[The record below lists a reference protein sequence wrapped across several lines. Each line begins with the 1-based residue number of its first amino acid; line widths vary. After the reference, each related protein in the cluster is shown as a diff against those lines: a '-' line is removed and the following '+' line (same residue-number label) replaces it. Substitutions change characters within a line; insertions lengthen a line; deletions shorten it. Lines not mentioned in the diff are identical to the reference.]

1 MTQINP
7 SRPPD
12 GATGTAQ
19 QTRQEASRVGH
30 QAAQAGGN
38 LAHTAA
44 EKGAHARML
53 PPRRATL
60 RTPPPRRADTSR
72 TPLPNRADT
81 WRRRPRRQARHL
93 TGEAGTQLR
102 DQARAQQHRAADGLR
117 GIGRELSSMAERS
130 EDSGM
135 AAQAVRRAADAAQQ
149 AAGWLDEREPGAV
162 LHDVRSYARRHPG
175 TFLAGAALAGM
186 LVGRLTR
193 NLTASGD
200 GARGEG
206 QPSMPPTGPGTAP
219 TGPTAAST
227 TAGSQPYERTAE
239 APYLPEGAYTGTA
252 RVRNASPPGRQ
263 GRTSRAGWRRERP
276 REGTDAVGRRPA
288 GRRDPG
294 LLRAGPQ
301 GGRTGQGGAAR
312 GGGSGRQGSPA
323 CSAGP
328 RWPVS

>member
-19 QTRQEASRVGH
+19 QTRQEASRAGH
-30 QAAQAGGN
+30 QATQAGGH

-44 EKGAHARML
+44 EKGAHA
-53 PPRRATL
+53 AH
-60 RTPPPRRADTSR
+60 AAAEKGGHVAHAAAEQGGHVASE
-72 TPLPNRADT
+72 A
-81 WRRRPRRQARHL
+81 RRQARNL

-149 AAGWLDEREPGAV
+149 AAGWLDEREPGEM

-200 GARGEG
+200 GARAEG

-219 TGPTAAST
+219 TAAGP
-227 TAGSQPYERTAE
+227 QPYERTAE
-239 APYLPEGAYTGTA
+239 APYMPEGAYTGTA
-252 RVRNASPPGRQ
+252 RVRNASP
-263 GRTSRAGWRRERP
+263 
-276 REGTDAVGRRPA
+276 
-288 GRRDPG
+288 
-294 LLRAGPQ
+294 
-301 GGRTGQGGAAR
+301 
-312 GGGSGRQGSPA
+312 SGRQGPDIPGGVA
-323 CSAGP
+323 P
-328 RWPVS
+328 

>member
-19 QTRQEASRVGH
+19 QTREEASRVGH

-38 LAHTAA
+38 VAHTAA
-44 EKGAHARML
+44 EKGGHVAHA
-53 PPRRATL
+53 A
-60 RTPPPRRADTSR
+60 AEKGGHIAHAAAEKGGHVAHAAAEQGGHVASE
-72 TPLPNRADT
+72 A
-81 WRRRPRRQARHL
+81 RRQARNL

-206 QPSMPPTGPGTAP
+206 QPSMPPTAAPTGPGTAP

-227 TAGSQPYERTAE
+227 TAGPQPYERTAE
-239 APYLPEGAYTGTA
+239 APYLPEEAYTGTA
-252 RVRNASPPGRQ
+252 RVRNASP
-263 GRTSRAGWRRERP
+263 
-276 REGTDAVGRRPA
+276 
-288 GRRDPG
+288 
-294 LLRAGPQ
+294 
-301 GGRTGQGGAAR
+301 
-312 GGGSGRQGSPA
+312 SGRQGPDIPGGVA
-323 CSAGP
+323 P
-328 RWPVS
+328 

>member
-30 QAAQAGGN
+30 QAAQAGGH

-44 EKGAHARML
+44 EKGAHA
-53 PPRRATL
+53 AHT
-60 RTPPPRRADTSR
+60 AAEKGGHVAHAAAEQGGHVASE
-72 TPLPNRADT
+72 A
-81 WRRRPRRQARHL
+81 RRQARNL

-149 AAGWLDEREPGAV
+149 AAGWLDEREPGEM

-227 TAGSQPYERTAE
+227 MAGPQPYERTAE
-239 APYLPEGAYTGTA
+239 APYTPEGAYTGTA
-252 RVRNASPPGRQ
+252 RVRNASP
-263 GRTSRAGWRRERP
+263 
-276 REGTDAVGRRPA
+276 
-288 GRRDPG
+288 
-294 LLRAGPQ
+294 
-301 GGRTGQGGAAR
+301 
-312 GGGSGRQGSPA
+312 SGRQGPDIPGGVA
-323 CSAGP
+323 P
-328 RWPVS
+328 

>member
-30 QAAQAGGN
+30 QAAQTGGH

-44 EKGAHARML
+44 EKGAHA
-53 PPRRATL
+53 AHT
-60 RTPPPRRADTSR
+60 AAEKGGHVAHAAAEQGGHVASE
-72 TPLPNRADT
+72 AG
-81 WRRRPRRQARHL
+81 RQARHL

-149 AAGWLDEREPGAV
+149 AAGWLDEREPGAM

-252 RVRNASPPGRQ
+252 RVRNASP
-263 GRTSRAGWRRERP
+263 
-276 REGTDAVGRRPA
+276 
-288 GRRDPG
+288 
-294 LLRAGPQ
+294 
-301 GGRTGQGGAAR
+301 
-312 GGGSGRQGSPA
+312 SGRQGPDIPGGVA
-323 CSAGP
+323 P
-328 RWPVS
+328 